1 MAFGLHMLAVRLS
14 HTSEVRKRGILL
26 QVAGVIWEEIS
37 SVRAGVF
44 KSPVLLRNSAG
55 EIQMV
60 LLETHFLTPPVY
72 KTLTQRS

>member
-1 MAFGLHMLAVRLS
+1 MAFGLHMVAVRLS
-14 HTSEVRKRGILL
+14 HTSEARKWRILL

-37 SVRAGVF
+37 SVRAGAF
-44 KSPVLLRNSAG
+44 KSPALYLKCAG

-72 KTLTQRS
+72 KTLR